1 MPNNPF
7 QRYGFLP
14 VPWQELATV
23 VEELYIA
30 ALLHAEDQWDLAT
43 GRQKAEQ
50 KAKAGEIP
58 GNSFKNLGRWD
69 NSWNMRKP
77 WTFFGVQKRNL
88 CNGCTWVPWYWGF
101 TEHWAGEKLPK
112 SIAFVQICGKAF
124 KPMVLLGVS
133 WRITPL
139 KWFITRVVNCFELF
153 IDGVTW
159 AQGSHDKEVEW
170 SHGHVLGF
178 RTPSGW
184 TTCSCQRWEFA
195 LHRIWFDPCI
205 HIVIIYIYIYIYI
218 CRCKMYF
225 LLCTMYFCI
234 MYHVL
239 CIMYYYVL
247 CTSSSTAQGG
257 GGSFRIGK
265 L

>member
-1 MPNNPF
+1 MIFMKTISTMIMLILYNWYIYIYIYVCTCICQTIPSKD
-7 QRYGFLP
+7 
-14 VPWQELATV
+14 TV
-23 VEELYIA
+23 FCLCHGRSWPRWWRSCTLRPCYMQKISGTWRPGGKR
-30 ALLHAEDQWDLAT
+30 LSK
-43 GRQKAEQ
+43 RQKLG
-50 KAKAGEIP
+50 KFLEIP
-58 GNSFKNLGRWD
+58 SKTWEPPGKKRFLRILRWD

-88 CNGCTWVPWYWGF
+88 CF

-159 AQGSHDKEVEW
+159 TQGSHDKEVEW

-195 LHRIWFDPCI
+195 PHLIWSVYT
-205 HIVIIYIYIYIYI
+205 HSYHVYIYIYIH
-218 CRCKMYF
+218 
-225 LLCTMYFCI
+225 T
-234 MYHVL
+234 
-239 CIMYYYVL
+239 
-247 CTSSSTAQGG
+247 
-257 GGSFRIGK
+257 
-265 L
+265 